1 VIYQIYEI
9 PQDRPVFLFHAP
21 VKMQWGQ
28 KRMAALCEAA
38 KALDPDQAAMY
49 LFFNANQDRLKLVY
63 FDDGYQEIT
72 KWLPRGSCS
81 LSPSCTAERFSP
93 IKRSTLE
100 RILSIGNIRAYVEIM
115 QC

>member
-38 KALDPDQAAMY
+38 KALDPDQGALY
-49 LFFNANQDRLKLVY
+49 LFFNANRDRLKLVF
-63 FDDGYQEIT
+63 FDDGYQEMT
-72 KWLPRGSCS
+72 KWLPRGSCT
-81 LSPSCTAERFSP
+81 LPPPRDAELCSPM
-93 IKRSTLE
+93 KRSTLE
-100 RILSIGNIRAYVEIM
+100 RILNIGNIRAFVEIM